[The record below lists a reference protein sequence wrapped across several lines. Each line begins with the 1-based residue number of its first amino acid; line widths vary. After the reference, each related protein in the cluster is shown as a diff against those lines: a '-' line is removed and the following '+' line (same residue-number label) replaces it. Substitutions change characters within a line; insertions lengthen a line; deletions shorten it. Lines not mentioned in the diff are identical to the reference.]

1 MSACAANDKNNGAAR
16 AKRGSSEFRVG
27 LCLVRPIIVA
37 TAPSDRQGATVQDVV
52 TYVLILAIFILP
64 LAVLFLLGGVLLKI
78 VFLLQS
84 LIVSTPFG

>member
-1 MSACAANDKNNGAAR
+1 M
-16 AKRGSSEFRVG
+16 
-27 LCLVRPIIVA
+27 
-37 TAPSDRQGATVQDVV
+37 QDVV